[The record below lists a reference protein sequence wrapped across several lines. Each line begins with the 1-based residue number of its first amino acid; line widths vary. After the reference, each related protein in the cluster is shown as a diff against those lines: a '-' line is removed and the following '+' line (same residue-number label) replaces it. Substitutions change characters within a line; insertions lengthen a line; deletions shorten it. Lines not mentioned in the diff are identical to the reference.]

1 MNDELQALM
10 GKITELEGEI
20 HDHRFVNHCS
30 CFVLCALCLLFTYSL
45 ASLVIDNLKPL
56 DAGRR
61 CYRMV
66 GGVLVERTVGEV
78 LPAVESNK
86 TKISESVEKLKE
98 VMYRKDKEVR
108 EYQAKYK
115 IKFKNSNGL
124 AGNTAS
130 SASAVA
136 SNEQGVLV

>member
-1 MNDELQALM
+1 
-10 GKITELEGEI
+10 
-20 HDHRFVNHCS
+20 
-30 CFVLCALCLLFTYSL
+30 
-45 ASLVIDNLKPL
+45 
-56 DAGRR
+56 
-61 CYRMV
+61 MV